1 MHWGIFRR
9 HERVHAMFILVE
21 ILAALLI
28 IGGIVSYFMRS
39 RRDAE
44 REAVTERRVD
54 AYIET
59 IRRERTNQALSAM
72 SDSELRDLLL
82 SGARNLR
89 IQAERRAYLLFG
101 GTVAALLAAVIVA
114 TEDGLRGFGIAI
126 LVGAMALYGINEFLG
141 RRMREPLEAK
151 GIDVE
156 RLRVE

>member
-1 MHWGIFRR
+1 
-9 HERVHAMFILVE
+9 MFILVE
-21 ILAALLI
+21 ILAAVLI
-28 IGGIVSYFMRS
+28 IGGIVSYFMRNK
-39 RRDAE
+39 RDAE

-59 IRRERTNQALSAM
+59 IRRERTNQELAAM

-126 LVGAMALYGINEFLG
+126 LVGAMALYGVNEFLG
-141 RRMREPLEAK
+141 RRMREPLESK
-151 GIDVE
+151 GIDIE

>member
-1 MHWGIFRR
+1 
-9 HERVHAMFILVE
+9 MFILVE

-28 IGGIVSYFMRS
+28 IGGIVTYFLRN

-44 REAVTERRVD
+44 REAVTGRRVD

-59 IRRERTNQALSAM
+59 IRRERKNPELSAM
-72 SDSELRDLLL
+72 SDTELRDLLL

-89 IQAERRAYLLFG
+89 IQAERRIYLLFG
-101 GTVAALLAAVIVA
+101 GTIAALLAAVIVA
-114 TEDGLRGFGIAI
+114 TEDGMRGFGIALLI
-126 LVGAMALYGINEFLG
+126 GAMALYGINEFLG

>member
-1 MHWGIFRR
+1 
-9 HERVHAMFILVE
+9 MFILVV

-28 IGGIVSYFMRS
+28 VGGIVAYILRNK
-39 RRDAE
+39 RDAE

-59 IRRERTNQALSAM
+59 IRRERKNPELAAM
-72 SDSELRDLLL
+72 SDTELRDLLL

-89 IQAERRAYLLFG
+89 IQAERRTYLLFG
-101 GTVAALLAAVIVA
+101 GTIAALLAAVIVA
-114 TEDGLRGFGIAI
+114 TEDGMRGFGIAI
-126 LVGAMALYGINEFLG
+126 LIGAMALYGINEFLG

>member
-1 MHWGIFRR
+1 
-9 HERVHAMFILVE
+9 MFILVE

-28 IGGIVSYFMRS
+28 IGGIVAYLLRNK
-39 RRDAE
+39 RDAE

-59 IRRERTNQALSAM
+59 IRRERKNPDLAAM
-72 SDSELRDLLL
+72 SDTELRDLLL

-89 IQAERRAYLLFG
+89 IQAERRTYLLFG
-101 GTVAALLAAVIVA
+101 GTIAALLAAVIVA
-114 TEDGLRGFGIAI
+114 TEDGMRGFGIAI

-141 RRMREPLEAK
+141 RRMREPLEAR

>member
-1 MHWGIFRR
+1 
-9 HERVHAMFILVE
+9 MFILVE

-28 IGGIVSYFMRS
+28 IGGIVAYVLRS

-59 IRRERTNQALSAM
+59 IRRERKSPELSAM
-72 SDSELRDLLL
+72 SDTELRDLLL

-89 IQAERRAYLLFG
+89 IQAERKVYLLFG
-101 GTVAALLAAVIVA
+101 GTIAALLAAVIVA
-114 TEDGLRGFGIAI
+114 TEDGMRGFGIAI
-126 LVGAMALYGINEFLG
+126 LIGAMALYGINEFLG

>member
-1 MHWGIFRR
+1 
-9 HERVHAMFILVE
+9 MFILVE

>member
-1 MHWGIFRR
+1 
-9 HERVHAMFILVE
+9 MFILVE

-28 IGGIVSYFMRS
+28 IGGVVTYVLRN

-59 IRRERTNQALSAM
+59 IRRERKSPELSAM
-72 SDSELRDLLL
+72 SDTELRDLLL

-89 IQAERRAYLLFG
+89 IQAERKVYLLFG
-101 GTVAALLAAVIVA
+101 GTIAALLAAVIVS
-114 TEDGLRGFGIAI
+114 TEDGMRGFGIALLI
-126 LVGAMALYGINEFLG
+126 GAMALYGINEFLG

>member
-1 MHWGIFRR
+1 ML
-9 HERVHAMFILVE
+9 ILVE

-28 IGGIVSYFMRS
+28 IGGIVTYFVRN
-39 RRDAE
+39 RRDSE
-44 REAVTERRVD
+44 RDAVTGRRVE

-59 IRRERTNQALSAM
+59 IRRERKNPELSAM
-72 SDSELRDLLL
+72 SDTELRDLLL

-89 IQAERRAYLLFG
+89 IQSERRVYLLFG

-114 TEDGLRGFGIAI
+114 TEDGMRGFGIAL

>member
-1 MHWGIFRR
+1 
-9 HERVHAMFILVE
+9 MFILVE

-28 IGGIVSYFMRS
+28 IGGIVAYFLRNK
-39 RRDAE
+39 RDAE

-59 IRRERTNQALSAM
+59 IRRERKNPDLSAM
-72 SDSELRDLLL
+72 SDTELRDLLL

-89 IQAERRAYLLFG
+89 IQAERRTYLLFG
-101 GTVAALLAAVIVA
+101 GTIAALLAAVIVA
-114 TEDGLRGFGIAI
+114 TEDGMRGFGIAI
-126 LVGAMALYGINEFLG
+126 LVGAMVLYGINEYLG
-141 RRMREPLEAK
+141 RRMREPLLSR

>member
-1 MHWGIFRR
+1 
-9 HERVHAMFILVE
+9 MFILVE

-28 IGGIVSYFMRS
+28 IGGIVTYVLRS

-59 IRRERTNQALSAM
+59 IRRERKSPELSAM
-72 SDSELRDLLL
+72 SDTELRDLLL

-89 IQAERRAYLLFG
+89 IQAERRVYLLFG
-101 GTVAALLAAVIVA
+101 GTIAALLAAVIVA
-114 TEDGLRGFGIAI
+114 TEDGMRGFGIAI
-126 LVGAMALYGINEFLG
+126 LIGAMALYGINEFLG

>member
-1 MHWGIFRR
+1 MDGDKIVAD
-9 HERVHAMFILVE
+9 ERVPAMFIVVE
-21 ILAALLI
+21 IVAALLLV
-28 IGGIVSYFMRS
+28 GGIVAYFMRN

-59 IRRERTNQALSAM
+59 IRRERTNAELAAM
-72 SDSELRDLLL
+72 TDTELRDLLL

-89 IQAERRAYLLFG
+89 IQAERRMYLLFG

-114 TEDGLRGFGIAI
+114 TEDGMRGFGIAI
-126 LVGAMALYGINEFLG
+126 LVGAMVLYGLNEFLG
-141 RRMREPLEAK
+141 RRMREPLESK

>member
-1 MHWGIFRR
+1 
-9 HERVHAMFILVE
+9 MFILVE

-28 IGGIVSYFMRS
+28 IGGIVAYFLRNK
-39 RRDAE
+39 RDAE

-59 IRRERTNQALSAM
+59 IRRERKNPDLSAM
-72 SDSELRDLLL
+72 SDTELRDLLL

-89 IQAERRAYLLFG
+89 IQAERRTYLLFG
-101 GTVAALLAAVIVA
+101 GTIAALLAAVIVA
-114 TEDGLRGFGIAI
+114 TEDGMRGFGIAI
-126 LVGAMALYGINEFLG
+126 LVGAMVLYGINEYLG

>member
-1 MHWGIFRR
+1 
-9 HERVHAMFILVE
+9 MFILVE

-28 IGGIVSYFMRS
+28 VGGIVTYFVRN
-39 RRDAE
+39 RRDSE

-59 IRRERTNQALSAM
+59 IRRERKNPELSAM
-72 SDSELRDLLL
+72 SDTELRDLLL

-89 IQAERRAYLLFG
+89 IQAERRVYLLFG
-101 GTVAALLAAVIVA
+101 GTIAALLAAVIVA
-114 TEDGLRGFGIAI
+114 TEDGMRGFGIAV